1 MILKAVD
8 NSKPTRSD
16 YRLFT
21 PTPTR
26 WGDCDALGHI
36 NNVMLL
42 RYIESGRL
50 DYFVRLCGFSLAP
63 DMKQGF
69 VIANLEV
76 AFLAQVHHPS
86 ALEVGTRMIRL
97 GNSSFDVGASIFKPG
112 EDIPVLT
119 TKAVCV
125 WLDLVNNC
133 SQRIPDDVRQT
144 IIEFEQGGLS

>member
-1 MILKAVD
+1 MLKAVA

-21 PTPTR
+21 PTPTQ

-63 DMKQGF
+63 GMEQGF

-76 AFLAQVHHPS
+76 GFLNQVHHPS
-86 ALEVGTRMIRL
+86 ALEVGTRIVRL
-97 GNSSFDVGASIFKPG
+97 GNSSFDVDACIFQPG
-112 EDIPVLT
+112 EDSPVLT

-125 WLDLVNNC
+125 WLDLVKNS

-144 IIEFEQGGLS
+144 IIEFEQEDLS